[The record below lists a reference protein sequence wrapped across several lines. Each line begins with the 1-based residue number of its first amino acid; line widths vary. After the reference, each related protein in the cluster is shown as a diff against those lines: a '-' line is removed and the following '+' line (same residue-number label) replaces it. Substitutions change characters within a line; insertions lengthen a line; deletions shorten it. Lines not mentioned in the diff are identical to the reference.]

1 MSQPACQVVL
11 TTCGDEDSARR
22 IASSL
27 VEEGLAACVNILPA
41 VWSVYMWE
49 GAATRDEELLLLV
62 KTDASRYPA
71 LEQRLLALH
80 PYELPEI
87 IALPVAGGLQGY
99 LDWVVDPDSAG

>member
-1 MSQPACQVVL
+1 MSQPSCQVVL
-11 TTCGDEDSARR
+11 TTCGDPDTARR

-49 GAATRDEELLLLV
+49 GEATRDEELLLLA
-62 KTDASRYPA
+62 KTDASRYAA
-71 LEQRLLALH
+71 LERRLLELH

-87 IALPVAGGLQGY
+87 IALPVAEGLESY
-99 LDWVVDPDSAG
+99 LKWVVDPDSVQ